1 MKRRMIATLLT
12 LSMVTGLA
20 VGCGSS
26 QEAGK
31 ESGDGGGESGSSET
45 ITLNFTGWEA
55 SVLETQAVKDGIAR
69 FEEANPGIKINYTA
83 TPYDDHVAKLSSA
96 AAGGALPDVMF
107 VPAASYRELASKGTL
122 LEITDKFDE
131 DLPLDD
137 FTQSAREVMEIDGKV
152 YGMTACTVSPVIYY
166 NKDIFDAAGV
176 EYPSMD
182 YENAWTPE
190 ELMETAKKL
199 TGGDIYGLYN
209 LDDANAL
216 NAAILGN
223 GGSRFNDDR
232 TKSTVN
238 SPEVKEVFE
247 TVKGFMDAGVMPDS
261 SILDSTGMT
270 ATQLF
275 QTGKVAML
283 MDGTW
288 GMQELATTDV
298 NWGVAPLPNYGTS
311 LTHGAS
317 HLHGIAATTKYP
329 EEAWKFVKFL
339 SGYDYQG
346 ELCAEGLWLPNR
358 HSMYTEEGLKQWYS
372 EDVYPEG
379 FSQMLGYFENAV
391 VDPAAVQRTFQCT
404 DIFNEE
410 KDMYYKSGQDIDTTL
425 ANIDSR
431 IDKAIADAM
440 K

>member
-1 MKRRMIATLLT
+1 MKRRIIATLLT
-12 LSMVTGLA
+12 LSMVAGTV
-20 VGCGSS
+20 VGCGGKSGSDSS
-26 QEAGK
+26 GNGATGSG
-31 ESGDGGGESGSSET
+31 SGD
-45 ITLNFTGWEA
+45 ITLNFAGWEA
-55 SVLETQAVKDGIAR
+55 SELETKAIKDGIAK
-69 FEEANPGIKINYTA
+69 FEEENPGIKIKYTA

-107 VPAASYRELASKGTL
+107 VPASSYRELVAKGTL

-131 DLPLDD
+131 DMPFDD
-137 FTQSAREVMEIDGKV
+137 FTQSAQDVMDIDGKM
-152 YGMTACTVSPVIYY
+152 YGVTACTVSPVIYY
-166 NKDIFDAAGV
+166 NKDIFDDAGV

-199 TGGDIYGLYN
+199 TSDDVYGLYN
-209 LDDANAL
+209 LDDANSL
-216 NAAILGN
+216 NASILSN
-223 GGSRFNDDR
+223 GGNRFSEDQ

-238 SPEVKEVFE
+238 DPKVKEVFE
-247 TVKGFMDAGVMPDS
+247 TIKGFMDEGVMPDS

-288 GMQELATTDV
+288 GMQQLATTDV
-298 NWGVAPLPNYGTS
+298 NWGVAPLPNFGTP
-311 LTHGAS
+311 LTHGAA
-317 HLHGIAATTKYP
+317 HLHGISSTCKYP
-329 EEAWKFVKFL
+329 EEAWTFLKFL
-339 SGYDYQG
+339 SGYEYQG
-346 ELCAEGLWLPNR
+346 ELCSQGLWLPNR
-358 HSMYTEEGLKQWYS
+358 HSMYTEEGLKEWYS

-379 FSQMLGYFENAV
+379 FSEMLGYFENAV
-391 VDPAAVQRTFQCT
+391 VDPAAIEKTFQCT

-410 KDMYYKSGQDIDTTL
+410 KDMYYKSGQDIDLTL
-425 ANIDSR
+425 ENIDSR
-431 IDKAIADAM
+431 IDKAIEDAL

>member
-1 MKRRMIATLLT
+1 MKRRIVAGLAV
-12 LSMVTGLA
+12 LSMVAGLTA
-20 VGCGSS
+20 GC
-26 QEAGK
+26 
-31 ESGDGGGESGSSET
+31 GGESDTAGGSGNKDSDGAV
-45 ITLNFTGWEA
+45 TLNFAGWEA
-55 SVLETQAVKDGIAR
+55 SELETKAVKEGIAK
-69 FEEANPGIKINYTA
+69 FEKANPNIKIKYTA
-83 TPYDDHVAKLSSA
+83 TPYDDHVAKLASA

-107 VPAASYRELASKGTL
+107 IPASSYRELVNKGTL
-122 LEITDKFDE
+122 LELTDKFD
-131 DLPLDD
+131 DSLPLDD
-137 FTQSAREVMEIDGKV
+137 FTQSARDVMEIDGKV
-152 YGMTACTVSPVIYY
+152 YGLTACTVSPVIYY

-190 ELMETAKKL
+190 ELLEVAKKL
-199 TGGDIYGLYN
+199 NSDDIHGLYN

-216 NAAILGN
+216 NAGILSN
-223 GGSRFNDDR
+223 GGTRFNENQ

-238 SPEVKEVFE
+238 NAEAKEVFE

-298 NWGVAPLPNYGTS
+298 NWGVAPLPSYGKS

-317 HLHGIAATTKYP
+317 HLHGIASTSKHP
-329 EEAWKFVKFL
+329 EEAWKFVQFL
-339 SGYDYQG
+339 SGYEYQG
-346 ELCAEGLWLPNR
+346 ELCASGLWLPNR
-358 HSMYTEEGLKQWYS
+358 HSMYTEDGLKKWYS

-379 FSQMLGYFENAV
+379 FSELLGYFENAI
-391 VDPAAVQRTFQCT
+391 VDPAAVQKTFQCT

-425 ANIDSR
+425 QNIDSR
-431 IDKAIADAM
+431 IDKAILDAS